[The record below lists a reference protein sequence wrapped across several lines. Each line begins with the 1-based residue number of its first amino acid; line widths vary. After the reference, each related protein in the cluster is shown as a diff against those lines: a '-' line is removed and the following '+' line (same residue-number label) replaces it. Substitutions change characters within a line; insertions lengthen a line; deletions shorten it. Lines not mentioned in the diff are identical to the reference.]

1 MRGGRAHGGGRGYRT
16 RYFYGRSGWPWRT
29 GWGSYYGAEPVDPQ
43 LVLWAQSCLTQSIGS
58 WVPQTGTLGP
68 ATRRALRLF
77 QSQQQLPPT
86 GALDADTVTALKKA
100 SSGQG
105 SLGWDRNTAPS
116 SGSTDSSEGTSGEI
130 STLGA
135 SALKRFAVQ
144 TAGTVEIRNA
154 IQQGIRNESR
164 LTDIVFNARHP
175 ERRGQRLQPNEQLL
189 IREWIDVRDRLV
201 RPTLQAVAQAAPAQV
216 APAAPAAAKAPSTAS
231 GVEADGDMTRHIP
244 CIQQLQDQG
253 RPITFVQRY
262 LRDLRPPE
270 VAALKNAGFRI
281 VSCFEEN
288 PSDPP
293 IAFFTRARG
302 QRDGWRAFAQA
313 QAAGQPAGTPIYFA
327 LDLDPAPGQRQL
339 VLDYFQGVRDGG
351 RQYLADMKSQNKPG
365 VRYAIGVYG
374 SGCVLE
380 WCQAQG
386 FATFFWQAFAPGWCN
401 NRQVWRDANIHTSG
415 RDIPPRCGLNL
426 GHLEGWGNEGGW

>member
-1 MRGGRAHGGGRGYRT
+1 M
-16 RYFYGRSGWPWRT
+16 
-29 GWGSYYGAEPVDPQ
+29 
-43 LVLWAQSCLTQSIGS
+43 
-58 WVPQTGTLGP
+58 
-68 ATRRALRLF
+68 
-77 QSQQQLPPT
+77 
-86 GALDADTVTALKKA
+86 
-100 SSGQG
+100 
-105 SLGWDRNTAPS
+105 
-116 SGSTDSSEGTSGEI
+116 
-130 STLGA
+130 
-135 SALKRFAVQ
+135 
-144 TAGTVEIRNA
+144 
-154 IQQGIRNESR
+154 
-164 LTDIVFNARHP
+164 VFNARHP
-175 ERRGQRLQPNEQLL
+175 ERRGRRLQPNEQLL
-189 IREWIDVRDRLV
+189 IREWIDIRDHLV
-201 RPTLQAVAQAAPAQV
+201 RPTLQAVAQAAPARV
-216 APAAPAAAKAPSTAS
+216 APAAPAAAKAPSTSS

-253 RPITFVQRY
+253 RPITFVQRD

-339 VLDYFQGVRDGG
+339 VLDYFRRERWLSAISRRYEVAKQTRSSVRD
-351 RQYLADMKSQNKPG
+351 RRLWERLRA
-365 VRYAIGVYG
+365 
-374 SGCVLE
+374 E

-386 FATFFWQAFAPGWCN
+386 LATFFWQAFAPGWCN